1 MTRKPPRGRGGRV
14 GARPPVRV
22 RYARLRLALVRGD
35 MVRAEEKLARLR
47 EEGDWY
53 RHGHGTSISTL
64 TAEIDALAALGYR
77 ELVEREAPAL
87 LHRGTYGEPFAWR
100 ALGLVREDWEL
111 IRRALRASRS
121 SASTGTFAETRRL
134 F

>member
-1 MTRKPPRGRGGRV
+1 
-14 GARPPVRV
+14 
-22 RYARLRLALVRGD
+22 

-121 SASTGTFAETRRL
+121 SASIGTLPRPVGSSEISRRSRGATEERQSGRCCPCSA
-134 F
+134 

>member
-1 MTRKPPRGRGGRV
+1 M
-14 GARPPVRV
+14 A
-22 RYARLRLALVRGD
+22 
-35 MVRAEEKLARLR
+35 RAEEHLARLR

-77 ELVEREAPAL
+77 ELVEREAPSL

-100 ALGLVREDWEL
+100 ALGLVREDGEL
-111 IRRALRASRS
+111 IRRALARFEELGLAWHV
-121 SASTGTFAETRRL
+121 AETRRL